1 MVDLIE
7 GGETGLNLTIANPR
21 GLSVSQDLTVP
32 VSTGDHPL
40 GPAQAPVT
48 LVEYGDFEC
57 PHCLAAY
64 PVIRGLLESLA
75 GRVRF
80 VFRHYP
86 ITVSHDHAQKAAEAA
101 EAASEQGKF
110 WEMHDLLFG
119 HQDALDNDSL
129 VGFAREL
136 NLDVERFQRELAG
149 SVYAD
154 RVYEDLV
161 SGQNSG
167 VHWTPTFFVN
177 GARYG
182 SARDLDGLVRAV
194 TDAAGTLRATR

>member
-1 MVDLIE
+1 
-7 GGETGLNLTIANPR
+7 
-21 GLSVSQDLTVP
+21 VSQALTVP
-32 VSTGDHPL
+32 VSTRDHSL

-64 PVIRGLLESLA
+64 PVIRGLLKSLD

-101 EAASEQGKF
+101 EAAAEQGKF
-110 WEMHDLLFG
+110 WEMHDLLFR
-119 HQDALDNDSL
+119 HQDALDTESL
-129 VGFAREL
+129 VGYAREL
-136 NLDVERFQRELAG
+136 GLDVERFRRELAG
-149 SVYAD
+149 GVYAD

-161 SGQNSG
+161 SGQNSE
-167 VHWTPTFFVN
+167 VHWTPTFFLN
-177 GARYG
+177 GVRYG

-194 TDAAGTLRATR
+194 TDVAGGLSATR